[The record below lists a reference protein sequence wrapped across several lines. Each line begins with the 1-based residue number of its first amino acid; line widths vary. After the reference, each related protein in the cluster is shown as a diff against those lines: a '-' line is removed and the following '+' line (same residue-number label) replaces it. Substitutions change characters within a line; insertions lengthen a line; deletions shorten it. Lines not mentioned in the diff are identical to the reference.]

1 MFMDWWGK
9 RRQNL
14 WQRMMNARGERRSQS
29 ECSISKIEEIH
40 GKEFLSA
47 EAKKNAKL
55 DSGCHEE
62 NWYGLIYVFVWNLT
76 ANPPLCSLSQCL
88 LLWRSLSPYLF
99 SSVISSLFRT
109 DCTSSFKYCNVS
121 FNNIFSSALSLP
133 SLMALFLSY
142 FFQANLLNS
151 LFLPPHSPFIP
162 QSAFLI
168 HQNPLPTCHWLQWT
182 FSNLHLACSFHRIW
196 HFYHSVVSLTSLSPG
211 FLPISVHVSTSF
223 VESSTSTCPSGTSD
237 PQSSALDLMP
247 VLL

>member
-142 FFQANLLNS
+142 FFSSKLVEFIVFTSSFPIHSSICFPDPPKSITNMSLAPVNIFKPPPCLLFPQNLTLLPFCGFPDITLSWFSSYLCSCFNILCRVIYFYLS
-151 LFLPPHSPFIP
+151 L
-162 QSAFLI
+162 
-168 HQNPLPTCHWLQWT
+168 
-182 FSNLHLACSFHRIW
+182 R
-196 HFYHSVVSLTSLSPG
+196 Y
-211 FLPISVHVSTSF
+211 
-223 VESSTSTCPSGTSD
+223 
-237 PQSSALDLMP
+237 
-247 VLL
+247 